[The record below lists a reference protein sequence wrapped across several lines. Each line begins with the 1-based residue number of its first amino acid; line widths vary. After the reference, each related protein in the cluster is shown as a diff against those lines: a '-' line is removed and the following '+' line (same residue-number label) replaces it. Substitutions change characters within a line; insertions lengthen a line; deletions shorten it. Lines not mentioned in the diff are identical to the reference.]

1 MDIEKAVETVEER
14 LRSHRRDCEECQE
27 FGPCVFAKNLQEKVD
42 VVIAAAKI
50 LEELS
55 SGQYS

>member
-1 MDIEKAVETVEER
+1 MNINKAVELVEER

-27 FGPCVFAKNLQEKVD
+27 FGPCVFARNLQGKVD
-42 VVIAAAKI
+42 IVIASAKI
-50 LEELS
+50 IEELS

>member
-1 MDIEKAVETVEER
+1 MNINKAVELVEER
-14 LRSHRRDCEECQE
+14 LRSHKRDCEECQE
-27 FGPCVFAKNLQEKVD
+27 FGPCPHGKTLQGKVD

-50 LEELS
+50 IEELS